1 MKNNPVYKRERMVR
15 ARSYRIPLILFV
27 FNGVLALAAL
37 MNMYQ
42 TVAQV
47 RISSSIQYGSFLQL
61 YAFVATLE
69 FVLLMFIMPA
79 LTSGSISG
87 ERERQTL
94 ELLFTTKMS
103 AKDIILGKLYSA
115 VELLMVLVAS
125 SLPIVLLTFVY
136 GSVDFMDLV
145 LMLLCF
151 GIVAFYAGGI
161 GILFSALIRKSTFSN
176 VCTYGVILAIVVGTY
191 MLNIFT
197 LNMNQLQIDNM
208 VYQLGETRPIAD
220 TGAAIVLLLLN
231 PVATF
236 AEILGKQ
243 VSGGAGSLSIQRF
256 FGGHT
261 SEFLAIY
268 WIPISMLIQG
278 IVSVGMIAGAVYS
291 LNPTKNE
298 KK

>member
-268 WIPISMLIQG
+268 WIPISMLIQS